1 MTGKTN
7 PFSFPQWLTYASVA
21 NTAATFY
28 STSPTIINWLSTAF
42 LFAFIVASPFTLYA
56 LHTSGPRLSII
67 TASVLILLGNWI
79 RYGGTRAP
87 NPSFGVTMFGQIL
100 IGLAQPF
107 VLSAP
112 THYSDLWFSP
122 QGRVSATAV
131 ASLANPFGGAFGQL
145 ISPLFVNSPSDM
157 PNMVLYVAI
166 ISSVATIPSFF
177 IPARPPTPVSPSS
190 TQTTAPIMAQVTTLL
205 RLPTFWLLFLPFAVY
220 VGFFNS
226 LSSLLTQILTP
237 YGYTETQGGIAGAIL
252 ILVGLVAAAIT
263 SPIMDRT
270 KRYLLLIKILVPL
283 LAVSYL
289 VFIWAPPAKSIVA
302 PYILCAVLGAASFSL
317 VPVALEWLVEVT
329 WPVGPEVGSVL
340 CWAGGQA
347 LGGVFI
353 VISGALQDDHG
364 SPPRNLQKALVFEA
378 IVAIAVVPAALS
390 LGRWGAPV
398 RNRRLEAD
406 KSIAGRPILGSRS
419 HGIS

>member
-1 MTGKTN
+1 M
-7 PFSFPQWLTYASVA
+7 F
-21 NTAATFY
+21 
-28 STSPTIINWLSTAF
+28 AF
-42 LFAFIVASPFTLYA
+42 LVASPFTLYA

-67 TASVLILLGNWI
+67 TSSILILLGNWI
-79 RYGGTRAP
+79 RYGGSRSHS
-87 NPSFGVTMFGQIL
+87 PSFGVTMFGQIL

-131 ASLANPFGGAFGQL
+131 ASLANPFGGAIGQL
-145 ISPLFVNSPSDM
+145 ISPLFVNTPSDI

-177 IPARPPTPVSPSS
+177 LPARPPTPVSPSS
-190 TQTTAPIMAQVTTLL
+190 TQHNAAIIPQVSTLL
-205 RLPTFWLLFLPFAVY
+205 RLPTFWLLFFPFAVY

-237 YGYTETQGGIAGAIL
+237 YGYTETQGGLAGAIL

-270 KRYLLLIKILVPL
+270 KCYLLVIKILVPT

-289 VFIWAPPAKSIVA
+289 VFIWAPPANSIVA
-302 PYILCAVLGAASFSL
+302 PYIICAVLGAASFSL

-353 VISGALQDDHG
+353 LVSAALQDDRG
-364 SPPRNLQKALVFEA
+364 SPPGNLHKALIFQAV
-378 IVAIAVVPAALS
+378 VAIAVVPAALS
-390 LGRWGAPV
+390 LGFWGAPI
-398 RNRRLEAD
+398 RSKRLEAD
-406 KSIAGRPILGSRS
+406 KGIAGMDSGGSGLS
-419 HGIS
+419 GI